1 MRKGWFWLP
10 TVGLA
15 LLLAALPPSRGLA
28 GEAEQKASAPA
39 TEEKKTGAPPA
50 TKTSPPPEKAAAEK
64 PAGLVGTI
72 VAVVPESRTL
82 VVDVPLG
89 KDVLRIGA
97 EVTKKTRIEAGG
109 AEASFDSLKPGA
121 RVRINFRRIR
131 TGDEAISVEVLGGP
145 KG

>member
-1 MRKGWFWLP
+1 MRKGWFWPP
-10 TVGLA
+10 TAGLA

-50 TKTSPPPEKAAAEK
+50 TKTAPPPEKAAAEK

-109 AEASFDSLKPGA
+109 AAASFDSLKPGA
-121 RVRINFRRIR
+121 RVRIHFRRIK
-131 TGDEAISVEVLGGP
+131 TGDEAISVEILGGP
-145 KG
+145 QG